1 MKLTTVS
8 SLADINQHDWNA
20 LAVSDNPFIQ
30 HDFLLA
36 LEKCNCLEPWGWQ
49 SHHIVALEDNRL
61 VGASPAYIKN
71 NSYGE
76 FVFDWAWADAYQ
88 RNGLE
93 YYPKLVIA
101 APFTPAY
108 GPRLLAA
115 ENESSSVIK
124 QQLIQAAVETVD
136 ENSMST
142 AHWLFCDANDRTQL
156 QQAGMLMRS
165 DFQYHWSNND
175 YTSFE
180 HFLSLLSSKKRKN
193 IRRERRIVAHA
204 NITTE
209 IINGDNL
216 SEEQWNILYDFYRI
230 TFLKKSGTPTLS
242 LDFFQAMSHRLR
254 AIFARH
260 ESRIVAGA
268 ICFESDDSLYGR
280 HWGCYQDYDSL
291 HFEVCYY
298 TGIDYC
304 IQQGLKYFEPGA
316 QGEHKIARGFMPT
329 RTFSAHWVAHEGF
342 RDAIRQHLEHES
354 AAMDDYYQQLIA
366 SQPYKKIERI

>member
-8 SLADINQHDWNA
+8 SLAEIDQHEWNT
-20 LAVSDNPFIQ
+20 LAASDNPFVQ

-36 LEKCNCLEPWGWQ
+36 LEQHDCLESWGWQ
-49 SHHIVALEDNRL
+49 PHYLVAYDGSALA
-61 VGASPAYIKN
+61 GACPAFIKH

-93 YYPKLVIA
+93 YYPKLIIA
-101 APFTPAY
+101 APFTPAF
-108 GPRLLAA
+108 GPRLLTGTDNDNA
-115 ENESSSVIK
+115 VIK
-124 QQLIQAAVETVD
+124 QRLIQAAVETVD
-136 ENSMST
+136 NNSMSG
-142 AHWLFCDANDRTQL
+142 AHWLFCGEDDREQL

-165 DFQYHWSNND
+165 DYQYHWSNNS
-175 YTSFE
+175 YESFE
-180 HFLSLLSSKKRKN
+180 HFLSYLNSTKRKN
-193 IRRERRIVAHA
+193 IRRERRKVAEA
-204 NITTE
+204 GITTE
-209 IINGDNL
+209 IINGDDL

-230 TFLKKSGTPTLS
+230 TFLRKSGTPTLS
-242 LDFFQAMSHRLR
+242 LEFFQAMSHRLR

-260 ESRIVAGA
+260 ETKIVAGA
-268 ICFESDDSLYGR
+268 ICFEGNNTLYGR
-280 HWGCYQDYDSL
+280 HWGCYHDYDSL

-304 IQQGLKYFEPGA
+304 IKQGLEHFEPGA

-329 RTFSAHWVAHEGF
+329 QTFSAHWIAHEGF
-342 RDAIRQHLEHES
+342 RNAIHQHLEYEA

-366 SQPYKKIERI
+366 SQPYKQT